1 MKTQD
6 KRQIIMQ
13 TAEKLFTDRR
23 IHEITLDE
31 VAQRASVGKGT
42 IYRYFQDKDDL
53 FFQVATSGFDE
64 MCALL
69 RREVSKEGTFAEQLL
84 DMCTSISAFFD
95 DRREMFHM
103 MLAEDARM
111 PQCKGRL
118 RERWLKHRKHLVA
131 AVADT
136 LQHGIDTGVV
146 RNDILP
152 DVLANLLL
160 GMLRARAHDL
170 GDYPEDQRRLDRVVE
185 LFCNGAH
192 ARETQ

>member
-1 MKTQD
+1 MKIHD

-53 FFQVATSGFDE
+53 FFQVATSGFDD

-69 RREVSKEGTFAEQLL
+69 RQEVSKEGPFAEQLL
-84 DMCTSISAFFD
+84 DMCTAISAFFD
-95 DRREMFHM
+95 GRREMFHM

-111 PQCKGRL
+111 PQCTGGL

-131 AVADT
+131 AVADII
-136 LQHGIDTGVV
+136 QHGMDAGVV

-152 DVLANLLL
+152 EVLANLLL

-170 GDYPEDQRRLDRVVE
+170 SDYPEDQRRLDMVVE
-185 LFCNGAH
+185 LFCNGAST
-192 ARETQ
+192 REDG